1 MKCRKV
7 IAFLLRYIVMSSEVG
22 LLLCPF
28 LPTRYRLNTFLLQK
42 QQSAQAIQPNFQAA
56 SKNNFLC
63 RPRARSSQ
71 IVVERQ
77 QCRCLSFCAVSFK
90 KNEKKNF
97 IFIFGTFQ
105 ITQQMISYAM
115 PQMANMEL
123 ESNGQICYKTQQ
135 FYRLKKYCL
144 RI

>member
-22 LLLCPF
+22 LLLRPF

-42 QQSAQAIQPNFQAA
+42 QQSSQAIQPNFQAA

-71 IVVERQ
+71 IEVERQ
-77 QCRCLSFCAVSFK
+77 QCRCFVRFLFS